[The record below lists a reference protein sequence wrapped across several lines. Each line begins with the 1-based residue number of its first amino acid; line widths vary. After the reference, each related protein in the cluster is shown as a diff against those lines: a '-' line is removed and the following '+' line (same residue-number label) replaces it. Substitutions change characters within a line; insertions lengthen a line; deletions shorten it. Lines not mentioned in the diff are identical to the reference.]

1 MSTLWFYAERGE
13 QRGPVAEEELRRR
26 FLRSELPKE
35 TLVWSEGMAG
45 WAPAGRVNSLMQ
57 EPPPPPPAPPALAAA
72 GAAAAQGGA
81 VAVPQP
87 GSRMRALPRE
97 EARQALLVH
106 RPWARFGARIVDLVL
121 FQIAVLLFLPAS
133 LMPDPENSL
142 AVNVFFI
149 VFSIGSLI
157 GWTFFEAAFLSLF
170 GMTPGKWMYRVR
182 IMHPEGRFLRYGEA
196 LSRSFQVLLQ
206 GLAAGLPGVW
216 LITMAL
222 AYKELMET
230 GTTAWDRR
238 GRTSVQHAVPKG
250 IHNAAVFA
258 VFGLLLYGAFKALA
272 TVN

>member
-26 FLRSELPKE
+26 FLRSELPHE

-45 WAPAGRVNSLMQ
+45 WAPAVRVTSLMK
-57 EPPPPPPAPPALAAA
+57 EPPPTPTPPALAAT
-72 GAAAAQGGA
+72 AAASAQGAA
-81 VAVPQP
+81 VAVAPP
-87 GSRMRALPRE
+87 TSRMSAMPRE
-97 EARQALLVH
+97 AARQALLVH
-106 RPWARFGARIVDLVL
+106 RPWARFGARIIDLVL
-121 FQIAVLLFLPAS
+121 FQIVVLLFLPATV
-133 LMPDPENSL
+133 LPDPENSM
-142 AVNVFFI
+142 AVNIFFI
-149 VFSIGSLI
+149 AFSIGTLI

-230 GTTAWDRR
+230 GSTAWDRR
-238 GRTSVQHAVPKG
+238 GRTTVQHAVPKG

-272 TVN
+272 TVS